1 VAQQLALEHT
11 TNRIDRDHSRRR
23 LGFVQC
29 EALNG
34 IILLGMTTALMY
46 GLIQRVWPIE
56 NRALPHVPRSS
67 RDNVAV

>member
-1 VAQQLALEHT
+1 MLYSVSAITTYGHSQIFLTDNYRLLGAL
-11 TNRIDRDHSRRR
+11 
-23 LGFVQC
+23 

-56 NRALPHVPRSS
+56 NRALPHVPQS